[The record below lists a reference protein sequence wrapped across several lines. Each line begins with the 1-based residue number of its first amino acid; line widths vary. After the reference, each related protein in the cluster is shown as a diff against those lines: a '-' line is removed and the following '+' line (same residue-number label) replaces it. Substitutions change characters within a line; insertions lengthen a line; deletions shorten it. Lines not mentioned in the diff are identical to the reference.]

1 MPLKIL
7 TWAENDEDEE
17 RTFDVLI
24 TVKDLEVLHRRREA
38 LEQAYDEL
46 SPKELKIRVSRVRCP
61 DLHPVLDGVDYRL
74 VWAIPQGHNP
84 PVKWRV
90 VKSLTTDIDIYLTS
104 WGIDLHYVDMDRF
117 QEWEAH
123 VGWDLLTGELEKSVY
138 RMDVS

>member
-24 TVKDLEVLHRRREA
+24 TVGDPELLQQRHVT
-38 LEQAYDEL
+38 LEQKHDEL
-46 SPKELKIRVSRVRCP
+46 SPEELGIRASRVHCP
-61 DLHPVLDGVDYRL
+61 DLHPVIDGVEYRME
-74 VWAIPQGHNP
+74 WAIPQGHNP

-123 VGWDLLTGELEKSVY
+123 VEWDRLTGELKKSVY
-138 RMDVS
+138 RMDEP